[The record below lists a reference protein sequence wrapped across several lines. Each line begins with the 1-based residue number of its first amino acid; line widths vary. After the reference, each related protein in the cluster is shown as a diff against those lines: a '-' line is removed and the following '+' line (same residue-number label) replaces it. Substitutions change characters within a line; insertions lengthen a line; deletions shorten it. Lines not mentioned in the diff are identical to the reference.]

1 MGFSPGG
8 VRLVPMKARTLFIL
22 LPVIVWVVLINLKA
36 LRAEVDEN
44 ALWSLKFENVS
55 ISEALEKIKQTMGIK
70 IIPPSRLGNQL
81 ITRSYNNKTIEYI
94 LKDIFRDMN
103 YALVWSHGE
112 KGIDSV
118 RILALDK
125 VRGAGG
131 TQSSDAVR
139 PGIREYPAPGYPA
152 QRQAPLKRVVS
163 PPARSIEEPEPEE
176 TDSEVSAEQEEE
188 ERAEAESKEED
199 KEELSSSGDSDEETP
214 ASPRKLPAQSDEE
227 EKKGSEESSSPG
239 GQSKEEGSESSSPG
253 EEEPTEGQ

>member
-1 MGFSPGG
+1 MNSRIFFIFWPL
-8 VRLVPMKARTLFIL
+8 LVCL
-22 LPVIVWVVLINLKA
+22 VLVNPKP
-36 LRAEVDEN
+36 LRAEVDVD

-55 ISEALEKIKQTMGIK
+55 ISEALEKIKQTTGIK

-81 ITRSYNNKTIEYI
+81 ITRSYTNKTIEYI

-112 KGIDSV
+112 TGIDSV
-118 RILALDK
+118 TILALDR
-125 VRGAGG
+125 VGGAGG

-139 PGIREYPAPGYPA
+139 PSIRENPAPGYPA
-152 QRQAPLKRVVS
+152 QRQASPRRSLS
-163 PPARSIEEPEPEE
+163 PPTRSVKESEPEE
-176 TDSEVSAEQEEE
+176 TDSEVSAEQEQEEE

-227 EKKGSEESSSPG
+227 VEKGSEESPSPV
-239 GQSKEEGSESSSPG
+239 GQSKEEESGASSPG
-253 EEEPTEGQ
+253 EEEPTGGQ

>member
-1 MGFSPGG
+1 
-8 VRLVPMKARTLFIL
+8 MKSRTLFIL
-22 LPVIVWVVLINLKA
+22 LPVIVWVVLINPKA

-55 ISEALEKIKQTMGIK
+55 ISEALEKIKQTTEIK

-81 ITRSYNNKTIEYI
+81 ITRSYRNKTIEYI

-125 VRGAGG
+125 VGGAGG
-131 TQSSDAVR
+131 TQSSDEVR
-139 PGIREYPAPGYPA
+139 PSIREYPAPGYPA
-152 QRQAPLKRVVS
+152 QRQAPRKRGLS
-163 PPARSIEEPEPEE
+163 PPTRSVKESEPEE
-176 TDSEVSAEQEEE
+176 TDSEVSAEQEQEEE

-227 EKKGSEESSSPG
+227 VEKGSEESPSPV
-239 GQSKEEGSESSSPG
+239 GQSKDEESGASSQG
-253 EEEPTEGQ
+253 EEEPTGGQ